1 MKKDV
6 LQLPE
11 GYGLKAVID
20 LQKNKKQAF
29 AVNLCALLIAAV
41 MVFIAAQF
49 IPISSA
55 YTGPISGLVKL
66 CVIIAGMVAYILLHE
81 LVHGIFFYIF
91 SGCKPFYGFSGLYAY
106 AGSNAFYCRSHYII
120 IGLAPVVIWGL
131 VLGVINIFMPCDWF
145 WIVFIIQVINISGA
159 AGDIYVFIRLLNMRG
174 PVLVKDAGTSME
186 IFAYNRDA
194 EEK

>member
-66 CVIIAGMVAYILLHE
+66 CVIIAGMVAYILWFF
-81 LVHGIFFYIF
+81 GIICLCGKRRFLLQ
-91 SGCKPFYGFSGLYAY
+91 KPLYY
-106 AGSNAFYCRSHYII
+106 NRAGSCCNLGASSRRDKYFYAAR
-120 IGLAPVVIWGL
+120 L
-131 VLGVINIFMPCDWF
+131 VLDCVYNPSNKHIR
-145 WIVFIIQVINISGA
+145 SGGRYLCVYPA
-159 AGDIYVFIRLLNMRG
+159 A
-174 PVLVKDAGTSME
+174 
-186 IFAYNRDA
+186 
-194 EEK
+194 